1 MKRRL
6 PPLNALR
13 SFEAAA
19 RLGKMTFAADELSVT
34 PGAVSRQVRQLE
46 LSLGVELFEGPKNKP
61 QLTAAGKELLPD
73 LTAAL
78 DRIEAAVGR
87 IRDTATG
94 ILDVSCFSTFTVKWL
109 IPRLFDFN
117 AKYPD
122 IKIRLNSFVHT
133 TDPDRDRYD
142 VMITAEQGAVE
153 GQKNT
158 LLLFPERLGI
168 VLSPALS
175 ARIQLT
181 ELDSIF
187 LHPLLHTKTRP
198 NAWTSWSDAIGY
210 QATAPA
216 GAEFEHYY
224 FTLEAA
230 IAGLGICVAP
240 WHLVAD
246 DIRLGR
252 LLAPFGFHQ
261 SHYAYIARR
270 SPEPNKKLD
279 LFCTWLACQAEQD
292 SFPGSLYGQPPHQF
306 QNAEVFGE

>member
-19 RLGKMTFAADELSVT
+19 RLGRMTSAADELSVT

-46 LSLGVELFEGPKNKP
+46 LSLGVELFEGTKNKP

-94 ILDVSCFSTFTVKWL
+94 TLDVSCFSTFTVKWL

-117 AKYPD
+117 VKYPD
-122 IKIRLNSFVHT
+122 IKVRLSSSGDT
-133 TDPDRDRYD
+133 TDPGRDRYD
-142 VMITAEQGAVE
+142 VMITAEQGPLSAQE
-153 GQKNT
+153 NT

-181 ELDSIF
+181 ELSSIF
-187 LHPLLHTKTRP
+187 RHPLLHTKTRP
-198 NAWTSWSDAIGY
+198 NAWASWGDAIGY

-216 GAEFEHYY
+216 GLEYEHYY

-246 DIRLGR
+246 DVRLGR

-261 SHYAYIARR
+261 SSYCYVAKRGLER
-270 SPEPNKKLD
+270 SKKVE
-279 LFCTWLACQAEQD
+279 LFCGWLVGEAEREELR
-292 SFPGSLYGQPPHQF
+292 GVGQ
-306 QNAEVFGE
+306 GRLTD

>member
-19 RLGKMTFAADELSVT
+19 RLGKMTSAADELSVT

-46 LSLGVELFEGPKNKP
+46 LSLGVDLFEGTKNKP
-61 QLTAAGKELLPD
+61 RLTAAGKELLPD

-78 DRIEAAVGR
+78 DQIEAAVDR

-117 AKYPD
+117 AKYPE
-122 IKIRLNSFVHT
+122 IKICLNSFVHA

-142 VMITAEQGAVE
+142 VMITAEQGVLE

-181 ELDSIF
+181 ELSSIF

-198 NAWTSWSDAIGY
+198 NAWASWSDAIGHEV
-210 QATAPA
+210 TAPV
-216 GAEFEHYY
+216 GVEFEHYY

-230 IAGLGICVAP
+230 ISGLGICVAP

-261 SHYAYIARR
+261 SDYSYIAKRH
-270 SPEPNKKLD
+270 PGPDKKLD
-279 LFCTWLACQAEQD
+279 LFCAWLAGQAEQD
-292 SFPGSLYGQPPHQF
+292 SFAG
-306 QNAEVFGE
+306 